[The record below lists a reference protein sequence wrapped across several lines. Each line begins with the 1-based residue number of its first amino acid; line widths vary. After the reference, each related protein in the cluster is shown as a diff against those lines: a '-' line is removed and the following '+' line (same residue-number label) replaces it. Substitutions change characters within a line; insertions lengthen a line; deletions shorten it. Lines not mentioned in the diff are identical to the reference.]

1 MLKKQII
8 NFFKYL
14 NQKRYKNYKKK
25 LKNILKLRRITFLDI
40 GASIQIIPRW
50 KRLDKNNLN
59 YILFE
64 PNKSEIKKLEKN
76 KKYYKYYKIYNT
88 ALSNRNKK
96 INLNITRGIYQSSVL
111 KPNFKFVNQFLNPSR
126 YKIVKKQ
133 KISAKKLDTL
143 KIHNSD
149 FIKIDAQGYNYEILE
164 GSKKLLKSTLGVESE
179 VEFTD
184 IYNKQKLF
192 SDVLNLLKKN
202 RFDFIDF
209 INLRRWN
216 RENLNNY
223 GQCVFETQF
232 F

>member
-1 MLKKQII
+1 M
-8 NFFKYL
+8 
-14 NQKRYKNYKKK
+14 
-25 LKNILKLRRITFLDI
+25 
-40 GASIQIIPRW
+40 
-50 KRLDKNNLN
+50 
-59 YILFE
+59 
-64 PNKSEIKKLEKN
+64 
-76 KKYYKYYKIYNT
+76 
-88 ALSNRNKK
+88 
-96 INLNITRGIYQSSVL
+96 
-111 KPNFKFVNQFLNPSR
+111 
-126 YKIVKKQ
+126 
-133 KISAKKLDTL
+133 DTL

-223 GQCVFETQF
+223 GQCVFGNAIFLKKPEDVLNLSEDKIIKYISICILYNKFDIINFILKTKKIKNDEKLKIQKNLQF
-232 F
+232 FTNYSNKSRNIKKIASFFNRSIDYESEIILFQ